1 MFGLNKKQM
10 YRYIDYG
17 HIAAEI
23 QLIIGLVTAGLYLFY
38 EFDIVTALG
47 IVITAVTL
55 RYFVIV
61 GLMIA
66 ENNVY
71 MKEQIGEIALAM
83 RQDTKPGKV
92 KRRKRHDSYYW
103 LRVALISVT
112 VFLGIVFS
120 VWFFN
125 I

>member
-1 MFGLNKKQM
+1 M